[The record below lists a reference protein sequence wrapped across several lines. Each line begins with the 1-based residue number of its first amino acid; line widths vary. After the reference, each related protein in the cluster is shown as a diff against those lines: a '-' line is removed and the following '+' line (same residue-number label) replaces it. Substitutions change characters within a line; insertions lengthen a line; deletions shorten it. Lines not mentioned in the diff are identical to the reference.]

1 MSADKLLTDSVSLRN
16 CTASSDAERALAS
29 AMPHP
34 ICNRPVVVVH
44 ERGCIGVGEAEG
56 EFSSTFS
63 IGAPT
68 TPGSGRS
75 PWAQSRATAVQ
86 PLPRDGHLLR
96 SRPHVRLGRATMRA
110 QHGAH
115 RTFRVRG
122 SPAHPQIL
130 QCS

>member
-16 CTASSDAERALAS
+16 CTVLRCREGAGERDA
-29 AMPHP
+29 HP